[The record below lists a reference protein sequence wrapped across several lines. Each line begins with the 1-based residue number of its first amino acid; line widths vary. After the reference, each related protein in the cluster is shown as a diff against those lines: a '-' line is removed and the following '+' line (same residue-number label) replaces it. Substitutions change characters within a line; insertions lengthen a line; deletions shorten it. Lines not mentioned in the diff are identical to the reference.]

1 MFVSQ
6 QLFTCFFFALVT
18 LIGAG
23 VGAVAAAPAVLAA
36 AGFTAGGIAVG
47 SIASS
52 LMSAAAVANGGG
64 IAAGSVVATL
74 QAAGAAGIPL
84 AGQAIVGT
92 VGAVVGAAASMA
104 SNCTL

>member
-1 MFVSQ
+1 MDPF
-6 QLFTCFFFALVT
+6 T

-23 VGAVAAAPAVLAA
+23 VGAVITVAAAPAVLTA
-36 AGFTAGGIAVG
+36 AGFTSAGIAAS

-74 QAAGAAGIPL
+74 QGAGAAGIPL

-92 VGAVVGAAASMA
+92 VGAVVGAVASMA
-104 SNCTL
+104 RNWTL